1 MKKYIIIAAIIL
13 ILSIALGVSIKSCS
27 NLKQEKTRLENNQDI
42 LIKSNTLFK
51 VKDSLNA
58 TKINALTLNLSSTKE
73 YYQRLIKEAKEA
85 GIKEGRINSITE
97 LGIITNDTIIIR
109 LRDSIIIYDTL
120 KCFDYN
126 DEFMD
131 MKGCI
136 RNDSLSLNYSNTD
149 SLIQFVSRVPKQWWF
164 FKWGTKAIQQTI
176 ISKNPKT
183 KFIYQRYIEIK

>member
-1 MKKYIIIAAIIL
+1 MKKYIVITVIIL
-13 ILSIALGVSIKSCS
+13 ILSIALGISIKSCS
-27 NLKQEKTRLENNQDI
+27 NLKEEKARLENNQDT

-51 VKDSLNA
+51 IKDSLNA
-58 TKINALTLNLSSTKE
+58 TKINALTLNLSSAKE

-97 LGIITNDTIIIR
+97 LGTNTLDTII
-109 LRDSIIIYDTL
+109 LTLKDSIIIYDTL

-126 DEFMD
+126 DEFME

-149 SLIQFVSRVPKQWWF
+149 TLIQFVSRVPKKWWF
-164 FKWGTKAIQQTI
+164 FKWGTKAIEQTI
-176 ISKNPKT
+176 VSKNPKT
-183 KFIYQRYIEIK
+183 KFTYQKYIEIK